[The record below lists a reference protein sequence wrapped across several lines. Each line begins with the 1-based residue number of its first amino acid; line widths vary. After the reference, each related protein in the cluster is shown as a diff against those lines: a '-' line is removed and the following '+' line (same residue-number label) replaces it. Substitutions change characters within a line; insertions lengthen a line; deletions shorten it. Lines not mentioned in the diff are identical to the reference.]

1 MKSKN
6 TLRDSIFAAAP
17 GHGGFTI
24 TELLIAVT
32 ILSFVIA
39 GVVSANL
46 FGMKML
52 RVSENKLI
60 ASGGARKAIGEMA
73 DEIRNANRL
82 YVGNVSSGICSAV
95 PDGVTQSGDGVLIYP
110 STNQTQYILY
120 YLNISDNTLRRST
133 STTNKTEI
141 VARSITNTVLCTGLD
156 CFGNIL
162 TNSSQMNRT
171 VHLDLEF
178 YQPKTFGVLADSYSL
193 QSSMTRRL
201 K

>member
-1 MKSKN
+1 MKFRS
-6 TLRDSIFAAAP
+6 TSRDWIFAAS
-17 GHGGFTI
+17 GRVGFTI
-24 TELLIAVT
+24 IELLIAVT

-46 FGMKML
+46 FGLKML

-60 ASGGARKAIGEMA
+60 AGDGARRVIGKMA
-73 DEIRNANRL
+73 DEIRNANRF
-82 YVGNVSSGICSAV
+82 YVGNVTNGIFSAV
-95 PDGVTQSGDGVLIYP
+95 ADGVVQSGDGVLIYP

-120 YLNISDNTLRRST
+120 YLNTSDNTLRRST
-133 STTNKTEI
+133 STTNKTAI
-141 VARSITNTVLCTGLD
+141 VARSITNTVLFTGQD

-171 VHLDLEF
+171 FHLDLEF
-178 YQPKTFGVLADSYSL
+178 YRPQAFGVTADSFSL
-193 QSSMTRRL
+193 QSSMTQRL

>member
-1 MKSKN
+1 MKMRS
-6 TLRDSIFAAAP
+6 TSRDTIFAGGP

-39 GVVSANL
+39 GVVSANVYGL
-46 FGMKML
+46 KML

-60 ASGGARKAIGEMA
+60 ASEGARKAIGKMA

-82 YVGNVSSGICSAV
+82 YVGNVTNGIFSAV
-95 PDGVTQSGDGVLIYP
+95 ADGVVQSGDGVLIYP
-110 STNQTQYILY
+110 STNQTQFILY
-120 YLNISDNTLRRST
+120 YLNSSDNTLRRST
-133 STTNKTEI
+133 STTNKTVI
-141 VARSITNTVLCTGLD
+141 VARSITNAVLFTGQD

-171 VHLDLEF
+171 FHLDLEF
-178 YQPKTFGVLADSYSL
+178 YQPKTFGVVADSYSL